1 MLVLWILTLL
11 TIMAGSFTLTMRR
24 ETAVISGITG
34 HARAQAF
41 AEAGVALAESMLIDE
56 DPANR
61 LHVDGR
67 LYELAYAE
75 ARIRVRVLSEL
86 GKVDINQAEP
96 DSWQKLLSHAPVDED
111 RQLRIADAIIDWI
124 DADDE
129 ARTEGA
135 ESREY
140 RSAGLNYQPPNRA
153 FQSLE
158 ELRMVIGVD
167 EVLYNWLEPVITIYS
182 GRKQIDPNKATQE
195 LNAIFALEDQLED
208 MRPNDDDLFAD
219 DVEIPALGSGEAVT
233 IISEAMAPD
242 GATAVIKA
250 VVKKGS
256 GDGNMFQVLSWQSGL
271 PGRDSLFA
279 EDMDQ

>member
-1 MLVLWILTLL
+1 MLVLWVLTLL

-41 AEAGVALAESMLIDE
+41 AEAGVVLAESMLIDE

-67 LYELAYAE
+67 LYELAYDE

-96 DSWQKLLSHAPVDED
+96 DSWQILLSHAPIDED
-111 RQLRIADAIIDWI
+111 QQLRIADAIIDWI

-129 ARTEGA
+129 ARPEGA

-140 RSAGLNYQPPNRA
+140 RSARLNYQPPNRA

-158 ELRMVIGVD
+158 ELRMVLGVD

-208 MRPNDDDLFAD
+208 TRPNDDDLFAD
-219 DVEIPALGSGEAVT
+219 DMEIPVLGSGEAVT

-242 GATAVIKA
+242 GATAVIKT

-279 EDMDQ
+279 EDLGQ

>member
-1 MLVLWILTLL
+1 MWILTLL

-24 ETAVISGITG
+24 ETSVISGITG

-67 LYELAYAE
+67 LYELAYGE

-86 GKVDINQAEP
+86 GKVDINQAEQ

-129 ARTEGA
+129 ARPEGA
-135 ESREY
+135 ESRDY
-140 RSAGLNYQPPNRA
+140 RNAGLSYQPPNRA

-158 ELRMVIGVD
+158 ELRMVLGVD
-167 EVLYNWLEPVITIYS
+167 EVLYNWLEPMITIYS
-182 GRKQIDPNKATQE
+182 GSKQIDLNKASQE
-195 LNAIFALEDQLED
+195 LAAIFAIEDQLENAS
-208 MRPNDDDLFAD
+208 PIGDDLFAD
-219 DVEIPALGSGEAVT
+219 ETEAPALGSGEAVT

-242 GATAVIKA
+242 GVTAVIRT

-256 GDGNMFQVLSWQSGL
+256 GDGDLFQVLSWQSGL
-271 PGRDSLFA
+271 PGRDSLFV
-279 EDMDQ
+279 EDMNQ